1 MSDEKIH
8 NTTHHHPTGGLR
20 MSKETIGIGT
30 VKKGE
35 SAAMK
40 IMALMHTP
48 PEGEGWTWNRHT
60 ACWEREVSA

>member
-1 MSDEKIH
+1 MVLSLLATCQER
-8 NTTHHHPTGGLR
+8 GGR
-20 MSKETIGIGT
+20 MTFTYERIGIGE

-60 ACWEREVSA
+60 ACWEREVIA